1 MIGKIKGKVKKVVD
15 ETREMLGKDGQT
27 KVQRRIVNIA
37 LIDKDGDFVKVTSFD
52 PKFPLP
58 KEGEEWEIPSVKKW
72 ECFDGMV
79 QNVMA

>member
-1 MIGKIKGKVKKVVD
+1 MIAKIKGKVKKVVD
-15 ETREMLGKDGQT
+15 ELRPMLAKDGVT
-27 KVQRRIVNIA
+27 KVEKRVVNIA
-37 LIDKDGDFVKVTSFD
+37 LIDQEGDFVKVTSFD

-58 KEGEEWEIPSVKKW
+58 KEGEMWEVPTMKRW